1 MRTLLEMSPTDEDK
15 LKLYQEAKELLAG
28 LPGNSYPDRE
38 LQWLVTTCWNRG
50 AHQAKFQRC
59 EAAEQYMRLAL
70 RLVEHCHSLFGRKQ
84 VRHSTLSQQA
94 VMTLCC
100 DCM

>member
-1 MRTLLEMSPTDEDK
+1 MSPTDTDK

-28 LPGNSYPDRE
+28 LPSNAYPDRE

-59 EAAEQYMRLAL
+59 EAAEQYMKLAL
-70 RLVEHCHSLFGRKQ
+70 GLLDQCHSLSARKQ
-84 VRHSTLSQQA
+84 VGRCSA
-94 VMTLCC
+94 RI
-100 DCM
+100 